1 MERVGILFC
10 HCDWNGHH
18 DFVSPSLI
26 GEILKIP
33 AVAHVEE
40 IRNFCLQWDRLKD
53 LVREKDLQG
62 IILFACSAT
71 LQEGIFRNIAASAG
85 LEPNQVAVI
94 EKKGLDNSP
103 ESILELVARNI
114 QALKEK
120 ASRPTVATPIIKK
133 ALVIGGGAAGIQAS
147 LDIADGGYEVYLVEQ
162 LSTIGGHMLQ
172 LSETF
177 PTLDCPQCI
186 MTPKMVEIN
195 QHQNVHLMT
204 YSEVE
209 EVSGE
214 VGHFK
219 VKIRQKTP
227 YVDWSKCTGC
237 GDCVKACP
245 VTLYSEWD
253 RGIASR
259 KAVYKHFAQAV
270 PNKFTIQKKGIPF
283 CRAACPIHVN
293 AQGYVQLIKEGR
305 FDEALK
311 VIQRVLP
318 FPGIMGRIC
327 VHPCETKCK
336 RGEVDKPIAICS
348 LKRSASDAG
357 KEAEP
362 DLTIEE
368 EKKEK
373 VAIVGAGP
381 AGLLAA
387 YDLRKKGYRVTV
399 FDALPFAGGTLRVG
413 IPAYRL
419 PREIMDKEF
428 SILEKMGIEF
438 KFNTSVGRDVTL
450 SRLKQDYNAVFI
462 AIGAHVSTKLG
473 VEGEQLKGVVQGLDF
488 LRAVNLEQRIQVG
501 KTVAVI
507 GGGNT
512 AIDAARVAYRLG
524 AKEVNILYRRSRSEM
539 PASESEIE
547 EAEHEGIKIH
557 LLVAP
562 VEVLGEE
569 GRVKQIKCIRM
580 RLGEPDLSGRR
591 RPIPVEDSEF
601 LLDADMVI
609 PAIGQSPDVALLGK
623 DVNLELSRNGT
634 IKADPVTLTTSI
646 EGVFAG
652 GDVMSGPASAVEA
665 LAAGRKAAISI
676 DRYLQGEDLYQG
688 REDEGPKDVEL
699 DVDISKAQKK
709 QRAQMPAIPLSAR
722 QGNFS
727 EVDTGFTLEQ
737 AQEEA
742 GRCLNCADCCE
753 CLSCVEA
760 CKASAIDHVMPDRFE
775 EIEVGAIVLATGYEL
790 LSPKEIPEFEADP
803 DVLDGLQFERILAP
817 SGPTDGVVIRPSD
830 HKVPKEVVFISCVGS
845 RDPEHFYP
853 YCSRICCMYLAKM
866 SMLYKHVVPDGQA
879 YIFYIDIRSTG
890 KGYEEFVQRAV
901 EEDKVVYLRGRV
913 SRLFR
918 ENDKIRVYGVDTLSG
933 KPIEINADLV
943 VLGMAMVPNPKGVEL
958 IKKLNLAVNE
968 FGFLSEAHPKMR
980 PMESM
985 KPGIFIAGTA
995 QGPKDVPDTVAQASA
1010 AASKVLTLFARDM
1023 VMRDYA

>member
-1 MERVGILFC
+1 MERIGILFC
-10 HCDWNGHH
+10 CCDWNGHR
-18 DFVSPSLI
+18 DLLSPSLI
-26 GEILKIP
+26 SEIKKIP
-33 AVAHVEE
+33 TVVHVEE
-40 IRNFCLQWDRLKD
+40 IRNFCLQWDKLKD
-53 LVREKDLQG
+53 LVTEKGLQE

-71 LQEGIFRNIAASAG
+71 LQEGMFRNIAASAG
-85 LEPNQVAVI
+85 LEPDHVSVI
-94 EKKGLDNSP
+94 EKKGLKDTP
-103 ESILELVARNI
+103 ESIPELISQNI
-114 QALKEK
+114 KALKER
-120 ASRPTVATPIIKK
+120 AAQPTVATPIIKK

-195 QHQNVHLMT
+195 QHKNVHLMT
-204 YSEVE
+204 YSEVD

-214 VGHFK
+214 IGRFK
-219 VKIRQKTP
+219 VRIRRKTP

-237 GDCVKACP
+237 DDCTKVCP
-245 VTLYSEWD
+245 VELYSEWD

-293 AQGYVQLIKEGR
+293 AQGYVQLVKEGR

-318 FPGIMGRIC
+318 FPGVMGRIC

-336 RGEVDKPIAICS
+336 RGEVDKPIAICT

-357 KEAEP
+357 KDVEP

-373 VAIVGAGP
+373 VAIIGAGP

-387 YDLRKKGYRVTV
+387 YDLRKRGYKVTV

-419 PREIMDKEF
+419 PREIMEREF
-428 SILEKMGIEF
+428 STLEKMGVEF
-438 KFNTSVGRDVTL
+438 RFNTLIGKDVML
-450 SRLKQDYNAVFI
+450 DKLRGDYQAIFI

-473 VEGEQLKGVVQGLDF
+473 VPGEDLKGVVQALDF
-488 LRAVNLEQRIQVG
+488 LRAVNLNQKVKVG
-501 KTVAVI
+501 ETVAVI

-512 AIDAARVAYRLG
+512 AIDAARVALRLG
-524 AKEVNILYRRSRSEM
+524 AQEVSILYRRSRSEM
-539 PASESEIE
+539 PANESEIE

-562 VEVLGEE
+562 VEVIGEA
-569 GRVKQIKCIRM
+569 GKVKQIKCIRM
-580 RLGEPDLSGRR
+580 RLGEPDASGRG
-591 RPIPVEDSEF
+591 RPIPIAGSEF
-601 LLDADMVI
+601 LMDVAMVI
-609 PAIGQSPDVALLGK
+609 PAIGQSPDVAVLGR

-634 IKADPVTLTTSI
+634 VKADPVTLMTSI
-646 EGVFAG
+646 EGIFAG
-652 GDVMSGPASAVEA
+652 GDVVSGPASAVEA

-676 DRYLQGEDLYQG
+676 ERYLKGEDLYQR
-688 REDEGPKDVEL
+688 REGEGPREVDL
-699 DVDISKAQKK
+699 DVDTSKVVKK
-709 QRAQMPAIPLSAR
+709 QRAKMPTIPLPER
-722 QGNFS
+722 QGNFE
-727 EVDTGFTLEQ
+727 EVDLGFTLEQ

-753 CLSCVEA
+753 CFSCVDA
-760 CKASAIDHVMPDRFE
+760 CKALAIDHTMQDQYE

-790 LSPKEIPEFEADP
+790 LSTKQISEFETDP

-830 HKVPKEVVFISCVGS
+830 RKIPKEVVFISCVGS

-866 SMLYKHVVPDGQA
+866 AMLYKHAVPDGQA

-890 KGYEEFVQRAV
+890 KGYEEFIQRAV

-918 ENDKIRVYGVDTLSG
+918 ENGKIRVYGVDTLSG
-933 KPIEINADLV
+933 KQIEINADLV
-943 VLGMAMVPNPKGVEL
+943 VLGMAMIPNPKGVEL
-958 IKKLNLAVNE
+958 IRKLNLATDQ
-968 FGFLSEAHPKMR
+968 FGFLSESHGKMK
-980 PMESM
+980 PMESLQ
-985 KPGIFIAGTA
+985 PGIFIAGTA
-995 QGPKDVPDTVAQASA
+995 QSPKDVPDTVAQASA
-1010 AASKVLTLFARDM
+1010 AASKVLTLFAQEM
-1023 VMRDYA
+1023 VIKDYA